1 MTVATTKNQKSRA
14 ASKVLNEMSAETG
27 PNEKTPDDSDDLQI
41 LHGAKNEAENI
52 LKVDPEPANP
62 VDDGEASLLELKI
75 SELLEEISE
84 GLKADDSTNFEKL
97 SIARKYGPLLCDLKA
112 LAPHGEFMNLLK
124 ERFPKVNYAKC
135 NRWMFIA
142 KHELEVVAA
151 IENYPDVAWGPK
163 KMIDYLKEFW
173 IPEEEG
179 DDDEDDCSGYVRDE
193 FVKDEP
199 LLPSE
204 NDTDG
209 IAEPEASSPFAV
221 GAFNPFLANA
231 VEQNHQWQDNVPPGE
246 TAGPVT
252 QAVRTNPRPG
262 RNAPANRPANNGT
275 RIRPTAN
282 QTDYEVEVRIG
293 FKLSVPAN
301 VTAEEIAVAL
311 QDVEA
316 WSLAIET
323 PFGYQMS
330 EKGVVVNHVRPWD
343 ALDQFQ
349 PEPVPQ
355 VEAVAE

>member
-1 MTVATTKNQKSRA
+1 MTSQ
-14 ASKVLNEMSAETG
+14 
-27 PNEKTPDDSDDLQI
+27 
-41 LHGAKNEAENI
+41 
-52 LKVDPEPANP
+52 
-62 VDDGEASLLELKI
+62 
-75 SELLEEISE
+75 
-84 GLKADDSTNFEKL
+84 
-97 SIARKYGPLLCDLKA
+97 
-112 LAPHGEFMNLLK
+112 
-124 ERFPKVNYAKC
+124 
-135 NRWMFIA
+135 
-142 KHELEVVAA
+142 
-151 IENYPDVAWGPK
+151 
-163 KMIDYLKEFW
+163 
-173 IPEEEG
+173 
-179 DDDEDDCSGYVRDE
+179 
-193 FVKDEP
+193 
-199 LLPSE
+199 